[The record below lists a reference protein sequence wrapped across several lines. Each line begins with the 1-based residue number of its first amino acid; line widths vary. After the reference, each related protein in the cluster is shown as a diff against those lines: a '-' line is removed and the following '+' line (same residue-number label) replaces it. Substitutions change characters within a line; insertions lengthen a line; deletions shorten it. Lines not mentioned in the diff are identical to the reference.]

1 MWRLHL
7 LAHVLHIDMVYLR
20 RNPHMKASIKSPD
33 ELLADL
39 GSRVKARRGAMTQM
53 DLADKARV
61 SRRALADLEAGN
73 VSTWAQLT
81 PGRLACSTAHAG
93 IRN

>member
-1 MWRLHL
+1 M
-7 LAHVLHIDMVYLR
+7 
-20 RNPHMKASIKSPD
+20 NPSIKSPD

-61 SRRALADLEAGN
+61 SRRALVDLEAGKGSSLVTYVRVMKALGLEQQLLDAVPRPT
-73 VSTWAQLT
+73 VSPMAML
-81 PGRLACSTAHAG
+81 GKSASR
-93 IRN
+93 